1 MKTSA
6 KDKVLSWLE
15 SHKGEFVSGGK
26 LAEELGCSRNAVWKA
41 VRALEDDGY
50 VIESVTGKGYRL
62 ASETSVLSRPAIE
75 RYLTCPDVS
84 LEYHC
89 CVDSTN
95 NRCKQLAAEGAPTGT
110 FVVADHQSAGRGR
123 QGRPFFSPPD
133 SGIYLSLLLRPSFP
147 VGDVALIT
155 SFAAVAVAQAIEKLF
170 GKRAQ
175 IKWVNDVFVDGHKV
189 CGILTEA
196 SFDAES
202 GSVDYLVVGIGINV
216 YPPEGGFPD
225 EVAGAVSD
233 ASRDAEDLR
242 ARLAASIADA
252 LMEGVNEL
260 PSRSWLSEYRSRSLL
275 DGRDVDVYARG
286 SEDPRRAHVIG
297 VNADFTLQVEYE
309 SGEQAA
315 LSSGEVHIPS
325 SQL

>member
-26 LAEELGCSRNAVWKA
+26 LAEELVCSRNAVWKA
-41 VRALEDDGY
+41 VHALVEDGY
-50 VIESVTGKGYRL
+50 AVESVTGKGYRL
-62 ASETSVLSRPAIE
+62 AADTSILSAASIARYIANPAI
-75 RYLTCPDVS
+75 V
-84 LEYHC
+84 LEYHRC
-89 CVDSTN
+89 IDSTN
-95 NRCKQLAAEGAPTGT
+95 NRCKQLAAEGAPQGT

-133 SGIYLSLLLRPSFP
+133 SGIYLSLLLRPDFP
-147 VGDVALIT
+147 VGDVALVT
-155 SFAAVAVAQAIEKLF
+155 SFAAVAVAESIEALF
-170 GKRAQ
+170 NKKAQ

-242 ARLAASIADA
+242 ARLAARIGDA
-252 LMEGVNEL
+252 LMAGASEL
-260 PSRSWLSEYRSRSLL
+260 PKRAWLAAYRSRSLL

-286 SEDPRRAHVIG
+286 SEKPRRAHVIG
-297 VNADFTLQVEYE
+297 VNDDFTLQVEYE